1 MSVAEQKP
9 PTSRSPRRI
18 PSTIRLAPSVVN
30 EFCGCAGSL
39 EPGLAANM
47 GVAGL
52 LFGTTEQ
59 ELVSVERCKPFSDA
73 GSFEDVSPKREY
85 LDAALERLLA
95 AAKVDPELASL
106 QLVGWYSAHRIG
118 DIAPLCDGEI
128 EFHNRRFRRATDLA
142 LILKPQPHTGL
153 SIEVYSRSSLRTSLS
168 RQDFRSGSLRF
179 DVEVCPVEPI
189 EVTMRSTVDDDY
201 YLKVFQVL
209 DSLDRAE
216 RKENWKRIAPKWLRS
231 RANGDVN
238 TATGGPSHP
247 LLPAMTATPSML
259 GLEPSRSTGNSPPV
273 YSAASAEST
282 TPTSPLFNNSISP
295 RALVR
300 PRAGRIKLP
309 WIAAVVF
316 LLAAGVIF
324 AFYSRIPS
332 ALLPGSAPGRA
343 VTASPPLG
351 VEVVRHE
358 RSLLVR
364 WNPRSPAVQSATQA
378 ILHVDDGSQHR
389 TIHLDPS
396 ELTNGSVMYTPSSNF
411 VTFRLEVLDNKG
423 LTISES
429 LGVGDGSNSAP
440 IVPNPR
446 PGALETAV
454 TKTIQADPKSE
465 GRSGRMAAGRVQTG
479 TPSNSTLVAGKQALP
494 PKTHP
499 LTVGNAPALPVGL
512 GGRSRPPAFTQM
524 NSDSTEAKQL
534 RHSPT
539 EEGREPERPPSV
551 AQRPAGLTSDSR
563 SAGQPRVGAI
573 DSRWNEPIERK
584 TSENSPPAQPPKP
597 SAQGARV
604 KDFVKASASTYVPA
618 RPLKQVRP
626 NTSTLDASRIHTST
640 AIEVEVRID
649 EAGRVT
655 EAHVLN
661 GGSDENNLFTSA
673 ALAAAREWIFQPA
686 TMNGKNVS
694 SVHAIEFHFHPQVG
708 QQ

>member
-1 MSVAEQKP
+1 
-9 PTSRSPRRI
+9 
-18 PSTIRLAPSVVN
+18 
-30 EFCGCAGSL
+30 
-39 EPGLAANM
+39 
-47 GVAGL
+47 
-52 LFGTTEQ
+52 
-59 ELVSVERCKPFSDA
+59 
-73 GSFEDVSPKREY
+73 
-85 LDAALERLLA
+85 
-95 AAKVDPELASL
+95 
-106 QLVGWYSAHRIG
+106 
-118 DIAPLCDGEI
+118 
-128 EFHNRRFRRATDLA
+128 
-142 LILKPQPHTGL
+142 
-153 SIEVYSRSSLRTSLS
+153 
-168 RQDFRSGSLRF
+168 
-179 DVEVCPVEPI
+179 
-189 EVTMRSTVDDDY
+189 MRSTVDDDY

-216 RKENWKRIAPKWLRS
+216 RRETWKRMTRWAKGAPLSLTPGWLRS
-231 RANGDVN
+231 RISPDVN
-238 TATGGPSHP
+238 PAT
-247 LLPAMTATPSML
+247 TTPSDRSLRVVAPSVL
-259 GLEPSRSTGNSPPV
+259 GLEPSPSQRDALPV
-273 YSAASAEST
+273 HSVPVAEST
-282 TPTSPLFNNSISP
+282 RPTALPIDIGTKA
-295 RALVR
+295 RAPVR
-300 PRAGRIKLP
+300 PRAGQTKLP
-309 WIAAVVF
+309 WVAAVLFV
-316 LLAAGVIF
+316 LAAGVIF
-324 AFYSRIPS
+324 ASFHSRVPAALFPRS
-332 ALLPGSAPGRA
+332 ASGSAMVA
-343 VTASPPLG
+343 NPPLG
-351 VEVVRHE
+351 VQVERHE
-358 RSLLVR
+358 GSLLVR
-364 WNPRSPAVQSATQA
+364 WNPRSSAVQAAKQA
-378 ILHVDDGSQHR
+378 ILHVDDGSQHT
-389 TIHLDPS
+389 TIHLDNS
-396 ELTNGSVMYTPSSNF
+396 EVTNGSVLYTPSSNF
-411 VTFRLEVLDNKG
+411 VMFRLEVFDDKG
-423 LTISES
+423 STISQS
-429 LGVGDGSNSAP
+429 LGVGDGSTSAQTIP
-440 IVPNPR
+440 HLR
-446 PGALETAV
+446 PGASATAPVAKTTETY
-454 TKTIQADPKSE
+454 PKS
-465 GRSGRMAAGRVQTG
+465 GASFPRIAAAPVQTG
-479 TPSNSTLVAGKQALP
+479 KPSNSTLVAGKQALP

-573 DSRWNEPIERK
+573 DSRSNEPIERK